1 MVETILSHLVFN
13 PSYFQKVWP
22 YMSDEY
28 FEPGPSRNLFKII
41 KKHVDEYNAQPS
53 TTAIDVALNKSSFG
67 EVEFENTRELVKE
80 LKEAPENL
88 DWLVNE
94 TEKYVKEKAM
104 YNALSRAVEIQ
115 SNAELPPEKR
125 DHKIPEPGVITD
137 LMQKALAITFDTSI
151 GHDWA
156 EDYIDRFRSYA
167 EKTSKVPFNIPIL
180 NKITKGGAER
190 GTLNILMAGVNVG
203 KSLGLC
209 SLTADYLKEGY
220 NVLYISM
227 EMAERVCAKRIDAN
241 LLDISLDEL
250 DDGVVGFKEYEARMK
265 RVTSK
270 KIGKLI
276 VKQYPTSG
284 ANANTFRALLSELK
298 LKKGFVPDVIM
309 VDYLGICASTR
320 VRGGENTY
328 ILVKSIA
335 EELRGLAVET
345 DTVLWS
351 GAQTNKGSWEAS
363 DMSMGDVAES
373 AGLPATADFMLGV
386 VEIPELVDQG
396 LQLMIQIKSRYGDKN
411 YIKSFKL
418 GVKKGNQR
426 WYETDETKAMAGQ
439 ERNLKDAQ
447 AAMIK
452 QDNSDRALLH
462 NKRTQ
467 LDDLADTMNF
477 D

>member
-22 YMSDEY
+22 YMAPDY
-28 FEPGPSRNLFKII
+28 FEPGPARNLFKII
-41 KKHVDEYNAQPS
+41 DKHVAEYNSQPS
-53 TTAIDVALNKSSFG
+53 MTAIEVALNKSSLG
-67 EVEFENTRELVKE
+67 EVEFENTKSLAHE
-80 LKEAPENL
+80 LKELPENL
-88 DWLVNE
+88 DWLVAE
-94 TEKYVKEKAM
+94 TEKYVKDRAM

-125 DHKIPEPGVITD
+125 DKRIPEPGVITEI
-137 LMQKALAITFDTSI
+137 MQKALAISFDTSV

-156 EDYIDRFRSYA
+156 EDYADRFRSYF
-167 EKTSKVPFNIPIL
+167 EKTAKVPFSIPIL

-209 SLTADYLKEGY
+209 SLAADYLKEGF

-241 LLDISLDEL
+241 ILDISLDEL

-265 RVTSK
+265 RACSG

-276 VKQYPTSG
+276 VKQYPTAG
-284 ANANTFRALLSELK
+284 ANANTFRALLNELK
-298 LKKGFVPDVIM
+298 LKKGFVPDIIM

-345 DTVLWS
+345 NTVMWS
-351 GAQTNKGSWEAS
+351 GAQTGKGSWESS
-363 DMSMGDVAES
+363 DLNMSDVAES

-386 VEIPELVDQG
+386 VELDELAQQG
-396 LQLMIQIKSRYGDKN
+396 LQQFIQIKSRYGDKN
-411 YIKSFKL
+411 YIKHFKL

-426 WYETDETKAMAGQ
+426 WYETDDTKALAAQQPNVQ
-439 ERNLKDAQ
+439 EAYG
-447 AAMIK
+447 AMNI
-452 QDNSDRALLH
+452 QDHEDRALLN
-462 NKRTQ
+462 NKRTTVDNLVEQ
-467 LDDLADTMNF
+467 LQF
-477 D
+477 